1 MAESL
6 NVCTVSGNLG
16 REAELR
22 LAPNGTAVVT
32 FSLAVNRRRKAQDG
46 SYEDE
51 TNWVPCVMFGK
62 RGEALQQGGY
72 LPKGAKVAVTGHLR
86 ESRWEKD
93 GQRRSKLELFVDNIV
108 GMSQFGAGRKPATA
122 APAAAAPTP
131 VAPTAPPAQPE
142 QQGLPM
148 MPEPTV
154 PSVYDEDVPF

>member
-16 REAELR
+16 GEAELR
-22 LAPNGTAVVT
+22 LTPTGMAVT
-32 FSLAVNRRRKAQDG
+32 SFQLAVSRRRKTQGG

-51 TNWVPCVMFGK
+51 VSWVPCVMFGK
-62 RGEALQQGGY
+62 RGEALVQGGY

-93 GQRRSKLELFVDNIV
+93 GQRHSKLELFVDNIV
-108 GMSQFGAGRKPATA
+108 GMSQFRAAQRQSP
-122 APAAAAPTP
+122 APAAAAP
-131 VAPTAPPAQPE
+131 VAQAAAPEIQPE

-148 MPEPTV
+148 MPPPQAAA
-154 PSVYDEDVPF
+154 PSVYDDDIPF

>member
-16 REAELR
+16 KEAELR
-22 LAPNGTAVVT
+22 LTPTGMAVVT
-32 FSLAVNRRRKAQDG
+32 FRLAVNRRRKMQDG

-51 TNWVPCVMFGK
+51 TSWVPCVMFGK

-72 LPKGAKVAVTGHLR
+72 LPKGARVAVTGHLR

-93 GQRRSKLELFVDNIV
+93 GQQHSKLELFVDNIV
-108 GMSQFGAGRKPATA
+108 GMTQYRKGQQSAPATA
-122 APAAAAPTP
+122 AAATAATMPM
-131 VAPTAPPAQPE
+131 AQQPE

-148 MPEPTV
+148 MPSSQAPNI
-154 PSVYDEDVPF
+154 YDDDIPF